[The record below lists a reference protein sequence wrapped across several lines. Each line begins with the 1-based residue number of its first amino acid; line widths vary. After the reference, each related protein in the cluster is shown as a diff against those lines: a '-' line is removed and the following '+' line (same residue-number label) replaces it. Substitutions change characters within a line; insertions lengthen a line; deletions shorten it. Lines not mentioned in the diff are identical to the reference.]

1 MPKLSAGH
9 RLAIKKGIAKK
20 NAGLPC
26 NMLAKAMRVDPQLL
40 RARFA
45 SRGFKVR
52 GASLGALV
60 GALTEKER
68 SQHGARI
75 RKLMQRTPDDTA
87 PEAARPLPAVRSSD
101 HTQEGSGALVPDVRL
116 ALIGLYRA
124 ARAIGPLRPDQQNKV
139 SLGVAEAINA
149 LRGTP
154 EYKHGDK

>member
-9 RLAIKKGIAKK
+9 RRALQKGVAKYI
-20 NAGLPC
+20 AGLPL
-26 NMLAKAMRVDPQLL
+26 NRLAKAMRVDPQTL

-68 SQHGARI
+68 AQHSARI
-75 RKLMQRTPDDTA
+75 RKLMQRTDDTA
-87 PEAARPLPAVRSSD
+87 PEAARPLPTVRSSD

-124 ARAIGPLRPDQQNKV
+124 ARALGPLRPDQQTEV
-139 SLGVAEAINA
+139 SLGVAEAILA
-149 LRGTP
+149 LRGTLKF
-154 EYKHGDK
+154 KHSAK